1 MSESD
6 RDRWD
11 AKYADKTSLTIQP
24 PDEWLV
30 RHATPLAAGRALD
43 LACGMG
49 HNAIWLAQRGWSV
62 DAVDISP
69 VGLALA
75 EQGAERAEA
84 PAISWIVADLDVFEP
99 HSNAYDLVTVFRFL
113 DRQRLPRLIEQ
124 SLRPGGILIYETFS
138 QSQLSRADNHLKSAR
153 FTLDP
158 GELPKLFPGLEIVFH
173 EESELT
179 DRSVARLVARKPGT
193 NLPKRQLLS
202 RT

>member
-11 AKYADKTSLTIQP
+11 AKYVEKTSLTFQP

-43 LACGMG
+43 LACGLG
-49 HNAIWLAQRGWSV
+49 HNAIWLAQRGWNV

-75 EQGAERAEA
+75 KRHAEQAEA
-84 PAISWIVADLDVFEP
+84 PAISWIVADLDVFEMQ
-99 HSNAYDLVTVFRFL
+99 STAYELVTVFRFL
-113 DRQRLPRLIEQ
+113 DRQRVPQLIEQ

-138 QSQLSRADNHLKSAR
+138 QGQLTRAGNHLKSVR
-153 FTLDP
+153 FTLGL
-158 GELPKLFPGLEIVFH
+158 GELPTLFPGLEIVLH
-173 EESELT
+173 EETELT
-179 DRSVARLVARKPGT
+179 DRSVARLVARKP
-193 NLPKRQLLS
+193 RADLLS
-202 RT
+202 RS

>member
-11 AKYADKTSLTIQP
+11 AKYAEKTSLTFQP

-30 RHATPLAAGRALD
+30 RHAPPLAAGRALD
-43 LACGMG
+43 LACGQG
-49 HNAIWLAQRGWSV
+49 HNAIWLAQRGWNV

-75 EQGAERAEA
+75 KRGAEQAEA
-84 PAISWIVADLDVFEP
+84 PVISWIVADLDIFEP
-99 HSNAYDLVTVFRFL
+99 PSNAYDLVTVFRFL
-113 DRQRLPRLIEQ
+113 DRQRLPQLIEK

-138 QSQLSRADNHLKSAR
+138 QGQLSRADNHLKSAR
-153 FTLDP
+153 FTLGP
-158 GELPKLFPGLEIVFH
+158 GELPKLFPDLEIVFH
-173 EESELT
+173 EETELT